1 LASRRNEEGRVL
13 TNHRP
18 PSELY
23 REAAQTWVALDAAA
37 RVLENTKS
45 AIYSQK
51 VLNLLA
57 EFPHYS
63 VAKAELKV
71 KGSDA
76 WLVHLD
82 AIDRARTKANE
93 AKIEVDFRKMQSMEQ
108 NSKEAYERQE
118 LRMTR

>member
-1 LASRRNEEGRVL
+1 
-13 TNHRP
+13 
-18 PSELY
+18 
-23 REAAQTWVALDAAA
+23 VALDAAA

>member
-1 LASRRNEEGRVL
+1 MS
-13 TNHRP
+13 NHRP

-23 REAAQTWVALDAAA
+23 REAAQTWVTLDAAA

-93 AKIEVDFRKMQSMEQ
+93 ARIQVDVARMQAMEQ
-108 NSKEAYERQE
+108 NSREAYERQE
-118 LRMTR
+118 LRMVR